1 VQGIRPA
8 IWWEK
13 DRAVKATRIAIVL
26 WATLLAALIGLV
38 LLLPT
43 A

>member
-13 DRAVKATRIAIVL
+13 DWAVKATRIAIVL
-26 WATLLAALIGLV
+26 WVTLLAALTGLI
-38 LLLPT
+38 LLFRRD
-43 A
+43 